1 MKTLLCLTV
10 LSASLAVCHG
20 AWFLMNN
27 KVQIKEGEL
36 VFPQT
41 CLDPLDKS
49 EHPVGATWNSR
60 HCLRCTCEGMTMSCC
75 TRNGGVVKAP
85 EGCEATIDEELCEYK
100 FHKKNDP
107 FAPCTP
113 F

>member
-1 MKTLLCLTV
+1 MSWGQPGYNTTAYPNGQYLFV
-10 LSASLAVCHG
+10 
-20 AWFLMNN
+20 
-27 KVQIKEGEL
+27 GEL